1 MAKELA
7 PDILLFGQDDQE
19 FVEWCHA
26 NHDGF
31 VWNCVRDA
39 AGIFPFMLHA
49 AIRNGDLCQHF
60 RNSKRASGYEANL
73 TTAGYC
79 KVCSIRLSSLEQWA
93 QAVRPDFIFGE
104 CSSCLGLS

>member
-73 TTAGYC
+73 EL
-79 KVCSIRLSSLEQWA
+79 VPSSAFFATLVLCYKKYFLVVQWSPA
-93 QAVRPDFIFGE
+93 CARIDG
-104 CSSCLGLS
+104 